1 MGTGCS
7 KFKDLVNVQ
16 EKRMYTYIELCER
29 YGKLNVLDY
38 MSLTH
43 SIPKEW
49 KTYVMTLDADNVCW
63 WKCDASTFG

>member
-43 SIPKEW
+43 SIPKE
-49 KTYVMTLDADNVCW
+49 
-63 WKCDASTFG
+63 